1 MAYDILSDPEKR
13 RLYDTAGDQ
22 GIKGGREER
31 RVYSDSEDDNK
42 FSSEEDE
49 IFFQHG
55 HFRTVFTFSGS
66 VGGSFARTR
75 GTFRNFS
82 FFTTFGQTHNFQAHS
97 ESESE
102 EFESD
107 VEDPHLHPSDSE
119 SESEPESGV
128 YCNPRNSD
136 PEPDIINISSD
147 SENDCELKTRM
158 DSSDEGSESEFDSD
172 AEQNNDLK
180 QKHFSY
186 RSKGV
191 DEPSLRGRFRRR
203 ASKSEEESNSEPEGD
218 QSQNN
223 RKRNW
228 RQSDDSEPDDHL
240 DHFKRF
246 KTGYI
251 SDEESEPE
259 LHERSNNFAYYF
271 KDENKLEDNIGQ
283 RSKYRREHQNQHSQ
297 IYRRFKPNPDNHTRF
312 TRKPESDEES
322 DLDGGDDWNYR
333 RSRWE
338 PRYEA
343 DSEEEIYIDD

>member
-22 GIKGGREER
+22 GIKGGRREER
-31 RVYSDSEDDNK
+31 RVYSDSEDDDK
-42 FSSEEDE
+42 FSSDEDE
-49 IFFQHG
+49 IFFQQG
-55 HFRTVFTFSGS
+55 HFRTFFTFSGS
-66 VGGSFARTR
+66 VGGLFTRTR
-75 GTFRNFS
+75 GTFRDFS
-82 FFTTFGQTHNFQAHS
+82 FCTTFGQTHNFHAHS

-107 VEDPHLHPSDSE
+107 
-119 SESEPESGV
+119 PESGV

-147 SENDCELKTRM
+147 SENDY
-158 DSSDEGSESEFDSD
+158 ESKIDSD

-180 QKHFSY
+180 QKHFNY

-228 RQSDDSEPDDHL
+228 RQSDDSEDDSEPDDHL
-240 DHFKRF
+240 EFKRF
-246 KTGYI
+246 KTGCI

-259 LHERSNNFAYYF
+259 LHERSNNFAYNF
-271 KDENKLEDNIGQ
+271 KDENKFEDNIGQ
-283 RSKYRREHQNQHSQ
+283 RSKYRGEHQNHSKN
-297 IYRRFKPNPDNHTRF
+297 YRKFKPNPDNHHRL
-312 TRKPESDEES
+312 TRKPKSDEES
-322 DLDGGDDWNYR
+322 DLDGDDDWNYR
-333 RSRWE
+333 RSRWD
-338 PRYEA
+338 PHY
-343 DSEEEIYIDD
+343 